1 MNYLNKMHVGDIVI
15 STVGNIGYVS
25 HIYRD
30 NDTFNWIKVYDRN
43 GDFCPVTIDS
53 VEAEEIP
60 RWFTQI
66 GITKVVPDSLTTKC
80 ADCNRDYDTDDR
92 LDTLNSNLLTLIEK
106 LDQIIKED

>member
-1 MNYLNKMHVGDIVI
+1 MNYLNNMNVGDIVI
-15 STVGNIGYVS
+15 SNVGNIGYVS

-30 NDTFNWIKVYDRN
+30 NDTFSWIKVYDRN
-43 GDFCPVTIDS
+43 GDYCPAEVRS

-66 GITKVVPDSLTTKC
+66 GVRKVGPLITNKC
-80 ADCNRDYDTDDR
+80 ADCNRDYDIDDR
-92 LDTLNSNLLTLIEK
+92 LDTLNSNLVSLLEK

>member
-15 STVGNIGYVS
+15 SNVGNIGYVS

-43 GDFCPVTIDS
+43 GDVCPMAIDS

-66 GITKVVPDSLTTKC
+66 GITKVVPDSLVNKC

-92 LDTLNSNLLTLIEK
+92 LDALNTNLLTLIDK
-106 LDQIIKED
+106 LDQIINED

>member
-1 MNYLNKMHVGDIVI
+1 MNYLNKMNVGDIVI
-15 STVGNIGYVS
+15 SNTGNIGYVS
-25 HIYRD
+25 HIYHG
-30 NDTFNWIKVYDRN
+30 NNTFNWIKVYDRN
-43 GDFCPVTIDS
+43 GDVCPMSIDS

-66 GITKVVPDSLTTKC
+66 GITKVVPDSLTTRC
-80 ADCNRDYDTDDR
+80 AECNRDYDTDDR